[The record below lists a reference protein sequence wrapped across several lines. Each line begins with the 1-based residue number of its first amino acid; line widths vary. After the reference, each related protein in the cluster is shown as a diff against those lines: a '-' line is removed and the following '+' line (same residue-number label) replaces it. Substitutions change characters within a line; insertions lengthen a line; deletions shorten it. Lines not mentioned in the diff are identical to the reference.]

1 MKSEKMMPPMN
12 SKPLPPVGGGEKS
25 AESAN
30 AKLQE
35 IIDGCSDEEC
45 QQLLELLEERMGADI
60 DGDEEAGEPE
70 AHAEKI
76 MSPSDE
82 EPLEE

>member
-12 SKPLPPVGGGEKS
+12 SKPLAPVGGEAAPAKVNS
-25 AESAN
+25 
-30 AKLQE
+30 KLQE
-35 IIDGCSDEEC
+35 MIDGCSDEEC

>member
-1 MKSEKMMPPMN
+1 MTPPMN
-12 SKPLPPVGGGEKS
+12 SAPLPPIGGSEKS
-25 AESAN
+25 AGGAS

-45 QQLLELLEERMGADI
+45 QQLLDLLEERMGTDI
-60 DGDEEAGEPE
+60 DGDEEAGEPAE
-70 AHAEKI
+70 HAEKI
-76 MSPSDE
+76 MPPSDE

>member
-12 SKPLPPVGGGEKS
+12 SKPLPPVGGDVAPAVNS
-25 AESAN
+25 
-30 AKLQE
+30 KLQE
-35 IIDGCSDEEC
+35 MIDGCSDEEC

>member
-12 SKPLPPVGGGEKS
+12 SKPLPPVGGDVAPAVNS
-25 AESAN
+25 
-30 AKLQE
+30 KLQE
-35 IIDGCSDEEC
+35 MVDGCSDEEC

>member
-12 SKPLPPVGGGEKS
+12 SKPLPPVGGDVAPAKVNS
-25 AESAN
+25 
-30 AKLQE
+30 KLQE
-35 IIDGCSDEEC
+35 MVDGCSDEEC

-60 DGDEEAGEPE
+60 DGDEEAGEPAE
-70 AHAEKI
+70 HAEKTVP
-76 MSPSDE
+76 PSDE